1 MRYDHT
7 QTGPLYLLLLL
18 LAVASFVATLFMK
31 EAVIQVTVSI
41 SSVVFLLL
49 AFSFRDLTVSDQTT
63 ELLIAFGPL
72 PIFKRRLQYSEI
84 ERVETARSTL
94 MDGLGIHM
102 SPSGGWVWNLWGY
115 DCVDVWYRQ
124 GRKSGLG
131 PTIRLD
137 WQVSWK
143 KLSRGMV
150 TDADSGNIP
159 G

>member
-115 DCVDVWYRQ
+115 DWVDVWYRQ
-124 GRKSGLG
+124 GRKVRIGTDDPAGLAG
-131 PTIRLD
+131 FLEEIVARNGD
-137 WQVSWK
+137 
-143 KLSRGMV
+143 
-150 TDADSGNIP
+150 
-159 G
+159 

>member
-1 MRYDHT
+1 M
-7 QTGPLYLLLLL
+7 
-18 LAVASFVATLFMK
+18 
-31 EAVIQVTVSI
+31 IQVTVAI

-124 GRKSGLG
+124 GRKVRIGTDDPAGLAG
-131 PTIRLD
+131 FLEEIVARNGD
-137 WQVSWK
+137 
-143 KLSRGMV
+143 
-150 TDADSGNIP
+150 
-159 G
+159 

>member
-18 LAVASFVATLFMK
+18 LAVASFVATLLMK

-41 SSVVFLLL
+41 SGVVFLLL

-124 GRKSGLG
+124 GRKLRIGTDDPAGLAG
-131 PTIRLD
+131 FLEVIVARNGD
-137 WQVSWK
+137 
-143 KLSRGMV
+143 
-150 TDADSGNIP
+150 
-159 G
+159 